1 MMETILGAFIPLL
14 AGWIWWVDRKV
25 ASHEVIIA
33 KMDKLIDLLMERG
46 YQDLHDRAT
55 ALEAKHDDPLR

>member
-1 MMETILGAFIPLL
+1 MMETILGATIPLL

-25 ASHEVIIA
+25 ASHEVIIN

-46 YQDLHDRAT
+46 YQDLHDRAA
-55 ALEAKHDDPLR
+55 ALEAKHGNPLR